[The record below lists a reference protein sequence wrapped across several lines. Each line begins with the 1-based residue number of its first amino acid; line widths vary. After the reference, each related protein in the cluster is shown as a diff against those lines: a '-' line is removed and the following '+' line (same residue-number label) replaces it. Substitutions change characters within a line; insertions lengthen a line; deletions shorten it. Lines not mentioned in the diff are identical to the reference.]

1 MMNGYIICLW
11 ISLDEKHVGM
21 KQEESWQKH
30 YDEIMLFIEQNHR
43 CPSRHRLEDHRMLN
57 WIKYNKKQIVKGL
70 LPADRLERFNK
81 LLETARKY
89 HRLNQYA

>member
-1 MMNGYIICLW
+1 
-11 ISLDEKHVGM
+11 M

-30 YDEIMLFIEQNHR
+30 YDEIMLFLEQNHR

-70 LPADRLERFNK
+70 LPWNVLINCLK
-81 LLETARKY
+81 LPENITG
-89 HRLNQYA
+89 

>member
-1 MMNGYIICLW
+1 
-11 ISLDEKHVGM
+11 M

-30 YDEIMLFIEQNHR
+30 YDEIMLFMEQNHR

-70 LPADRLERFNK
+70 LPAGTF
-81 LLETARKY
+81 
-89 HRLNQYA
+89 